1 MMRLAEDQTKM
12 RARSSFSFVIAALL
26 LVVAFSATA
35 QERRMILSGDI
46 LSPAYEGWWPNDDG
60 TFKLFLAI

>member
-1 MMRLAEDQTKM
+1 MMRLAEGQTKM

-35 QERRMILSGDI
+35 QERRMILSGI
-46 LSPAYEGWWPNDDG
+46 FSRQHTKVGGQMMMEHSN
-60 TFKLFLAI
+60 FFLAI